1 MVGGDCRPGSAGQQT
16 REDSS
21 ASRARAGRAD
31 LNMNVLQMRRNK
43 LEKSEAD
50 DHGTRRRGRYFRTK
64 NGDTGGSGE
73 YWGGRIPRAI
83 REQTRGEKTRQV
95 VGRCFGVFGWH
106 NRKDLSGSVW
116 RARAR
121 SARRTA

>member
-50 DHGTRRRGRYFRTK
+50 DHGTRLRGSYFRTK
-64 NGDTGGSGE
+64 NGDTGGSRE
-73 YWGGRIPRAI
+73 KWSKSIQPAI
-83 REQTRGEKTRQV
+83 RASLRRVETMPRGRDR
-95 VGRCFGVFGWH
+95 VGFLECLH
-106 NRKDLSGSVW
+106 SD
-116 RARAR
+116 
-121 SARRTA
+121 

>member
-1 MVGGDCRPGSAGQQT
+1 MAFEGYRNPPGPCRAGCIPESAGQQT

-31 LNMNVLQMRRNK
+31 LTMNVLQMRRNK

-64 NGDTGGSGE
+64 NGDTGGGGEDSGE
-73 YWGGRIPRAI
+73 INQRGIH
-83 REQTRGEKTRQV
+83 EQYTGEKTMQGVARW
-95 VGRCFGVFGWH
+95 FG
-106 NRKDLSGSVW
+106 
-116 RARAR
+116 
-121 SARRTA
+121 

>member
-64 NGDTGGSGE
+64 NGDTGG
-73 YWGGRIPRAI
+73 GGKNLRERNQRAI
-83 REQTRGEKTRQV
+83 HEQNKGEKKKQGVRE
-95 VGRCFGVFGWH
+95 CFCLLAGFKPVDPSSPLF
-106 NRKDLSGSVW
+106 RPPSPRL
-116 RARAR
+116 
-121 SARRTA
+121 